1 MLTKIDSEVAAAARK
16 LAIQKLKDQGVDYR
30 DLADADFDEIVKNR
44 EDILALDVKRVGL
57 TTALAIALTVLTGG
71 I

>member
-1 MLTKIDSEVAAAARK
+1 MLTKIDSEVAAVARK
-16 LAIQKLKDQGVDYR
+16 LAIQKLKDQDVDYR

>member
-16 LAIQKLKDQGVDYR
+16 LAIQKLKDQDVDYR
-30 DLADADFDEIVKNR
+30 DLADADFDKIVKNR
-44 EDILALDVKRVGL
+44 MDILALDVKRVGL